1 MIPETIANSI
11 RYYPNKLCTIC
22 RGSGGVI
29 TSTMTELDSKA
40 TYIEILKC
48 SCCTITIESGDTT
61 FKVLEKNQ
69 TIILEAVE
77 KTEIQQIANNIMD
90 KYDNLFKKLASDD

>member
-1 MIPETIANSI
+1 
-11 RYYPNKLCTIC
+11 
-22 RGSGGVI
+22 
-29 TSTMTELDSKA
+29 MTELDSKA

-69 TIILEAVE
+69 TIIFEAVE